1 MIGCSH
7 IQIFAQSQRCET
19 LRFPTAIPVLTGT
32 IRRGVGKRQGEILQ
46 MPHAFVGE
54 RGEKAFTHIA
64 YKTLLFGV
72 LLKGFKPNI
81 CQTLAQNWKINRGI
95 PLGSMGLVAQAKS
108 VLFVSHLGTQKYRK
122 RQKRETDRSK
132 RSALLGF
139 PSSKIALSGE
149 TFSASPSS
157 DKFLLQAFKSS

>member
-1 MIGCSH
+1 
-7 IQIFAQSQRCET
+7 
-19 LRFPTAIPVLTGT
+19 
-32 IRRGVGKRQGEILQ
+32 
-46 MPHAFVGE
+46 MPHAFARE
-54 RGEKAFTHIA
+54 SGEKSFTHIA
-64 YKTLLFGV
+64 HETPLLGV
-72 LLKGFKPNI
+72 LLKRFEANI

-122 RQKRETDRSK
+122 RQKKETDRSK

-157 DKFLLQAFKSS
+157 DKFLLQAFKRSGKTNRFHLEVEIGTSENNKVFSFTLLILFQCFENFNAFL